1 MIVVDTTVL
10 KQRRAMDTLKQEVT
24 RQLEELSP
32 EELQAV
38 HQLITTF
45 KRPSD
50 RTDENAEQ
58 PAQSNAPAPEAVRK
72 VREALGNISG
82 SLSDVIAEER
92 EERI

>member
-1 MIVVDTTVL
+1 
-10 KQRRAMDTLKQEVT
+10 MDTLKQEIT

-32 EELQAV
+32 EELRAV

-45 KRPSD
+45 KRPSE
-50 RTDENAEQ
+50 RTQDENAEQ
-58 PAQSNAPAPEAVRK
+58 PAQSNAPAPEAAHK
-72 VREALGNISG
+72 VREAPGHVSG